1 MEIKCI
7 KNDTELD
14 HVLDFV
20 QKTFSKINFIF
31 PEELYNRDFYMNK
44 INSNLLL
51 YMVDDGK
58 IVASIFGYE
67 DNNNITIGH
76 ICVDDNYR
84 NKGIGKIMMDNIE
97 NRIRNL
103 GYKLIT
109 LGSLES
115 AEGFYENIGFKGS
128 LLIQSE
134 INTIDE
140 LLSVK
145 NNYEIAWTNI
155 YDKKINQVC
164 LSLKKPDRE
173 LQNKFKEI
181 FPDCNTQ
188 MIFQKVLE

>member
-1 MEIKCI
+1 M
-7 KNDTELD
+7 D
-14 HVLDFV
+14 
-20 QKTFSKINFIF
+20 
-31 PEELYNRDFYMNK
+31 K
-44 INSNLLL
+44 INSYPLL

-84 NKGIGKIMMDNIE
+84 KKGIGKILMANIE

-115 AEGFYENIGFKGS
+115 AERFYENIGFKGL

-140 LLSVK
+140 LLSLK

-164 LSLKKPDRE
+164 LSLEKPDRE

-181 FPDCNTQ
+181 FPGCNTQ
-188 MIFQKVLE
+188 TIFQKVLE

>member
-31 PEELYNRDFYMNK
+31 PEELYNRDFYMDR
-44 INSNLLL
+44 IDSNLLL